1 MVAVSTAQAPIASAG
16 FRLPTGRPFTVDDLQ
31 EIPDDGNRYELLD
44 GVLVVT
50 PAPGWYHQVMA
61 GALFAVLREACPDD
75 LRVLLAPFAFQP
87 SIDIELQPD
96 VLVAR
101 FEQFTAKNL
110 PTPPL
115 LAAEVASPSTSVFDR
130 HTKRAAYE
138 RLGVASYWLLDPAEG
153 GAITV
158 LEQDGGGQYR
168 EVASVVGEQPLVVE
182 RPFPVTLSPA
192 GLLADTR
199 PR

>member
-1 MVAVSTAQAPIASAG
+1 
-16 FRLPTGRPFTVDDLQ
+16 
-31 EIPDDGNRYELLD
+31 
-44 GVLVVT
+44 
-50 PAPGWYHQVMA
+50 
-61 GALFAVLREACPDD
+61 
-75 LRVLLAPFAFQP
+75 
-87 SIDIELQPD
+87 

-110 PTPPL
+110 PTAPL

-158 LEQDGGGQYR
+158 LEEDGSGKYR